1 MGARRKFGLA
11 IILICLLT
19 STRLFAQD
27 YKRQYKT
34 AKDFFDNKQYSLSM
48 EAFKSL
54 TVYDRSNPYVEY
66 ASFYYALSAYHQKFS
81 AVAKDMLVQIKTL
94 YPTWDKLQEVNYW
107 LARIYFD
114 QRQYFQAMQVLR
126 EFPQLEMQTDVA
138 QMKAH
143 YLSSIDDV
151 ETLRMMW
158 EEHPEDKVVAKA
170 LASSISRKPYLE
182 QDLQLIDS
190 LVNKFGF
197 SRSEFAS
204 SLKPVNVFKEEYVVS
219 LLFPFL
225 AKTLE
230 PNTGTKV
237 NQSILDLYLGIKMA
251 ADSLRSR
258 GIKIDLRSYD
268 TERSASATSALLELP
283 ELKNSDLI
291 VGPLFQNQ
299 TRLVQD
305 YSINNKINMINPVSN
320 NTEFIGPN
328 PFALLLQ
335 PNSEIMGEKSA
346 EWIAAN
352 VPNKNCI
359 VFFGESPKDTVT
371 AKSFLRKAKEL
382 ELSVV
387 WAEKISKEESGS
399 IFKKL
404 ATPVE
409 YDEFKN
415 PIQFELEIDSIGS
428 VFVASDDPLLY
439 TKVISA
445 VDTRGDSIIIVGNET
460 WLNNTAA
467 NFATYERLHITMAA
481 PTFTEIINSN
491 YRKFRDSFIR
501 KHGVLPTEYS
511 KIGYEFMWFV
521 GHCLQKYGVYF
532 QEGLKKVPFTPGY
545 LFKGYDFTEGQSNR
559 YVPFIHFKA
568 GEVTFIQKSPF
579 N

>member
-1 MGARRKFGLA
+1 MITIRKCVLA
-11 IILICLLT
+11 IILLCLLST
-19 STRLFAQD
+19 TRLLAQD

-34 AKDFFDNKQYSLSM
+34 AKEFFDDKKYSLSM
-48 EAFKSL
+48 EAFKPL
-54 TVYDRSNPYVEY
+54 TVYDRSNSYAEY

-81 AVAKDMLVQIKTL
+81 AVAKDMLLQIKTL

-114 QRQYFQAMQVLR
+114 QRQYFQALQVLR
-126 EFPQLEMQTDVA
+126 EFPALETEADVA
-138 QMKAH
+138 QMKTH

-158 EEHPEDKVVAKA
+158 EEYPEDRVVAKT
-170 LASSISRKPYLE
+170 LASAISRKSYLE
-182 QDLQLIDS
+182 QDTGLIDS
-190 LVNKFGF
+190 LVTKFGF
-197 SRSEFAS
+197 SRAEFAS

-219 LLFPFL
+219 ILFPFL

-230 PNTGTKV
+230 PTTGPKL

-251 ADSLRSR
+251 ADSLRNK

-268 TERSASATSALLELP
+268 TERSALATSALLELP

-299 TRLVQD
+299 TKLVQD
-305 YSINNKINMINPVSN
+305 FSINNKINMISPVSN
-320 NTEFIGPN
+320 NMEFIGPN

-335 PNSEIMGEKSA
+335 PSNETIGEKSA

-352 VPNKNCI
+352 IPNKNCM
-359 VFFGESPKDTVT
+359 VFFGDSPKDTAT
-371 AKSFLRKAKEL
+371 AKSFLHKAKEL
-382 ELSVV
+382 ELNIV
-387 WAEKISKEESGS
+387 WAEKVSKEESGS
-399 IFKKL
+399 IFDKL

-409 YDEFKN
+409 YDDFKN
-415 PIQFELEIDSIGS
+415 PIQFELAIDSIGS
-428 VFVASDDPLLY
+428 VFVASDDPVLY

-460 WLNNTAA
+460 WLDNAAA

-481 PTFTEIINSN
+481 PTFTEVTNPNFIDFRNS
-491 YRKFRDSFIR
+491 FVR
-501 KHGVLPTEYS
+501 KHGTLPTQYS
-511 KIGYEFMWFV
+511 KIGYELMWFI

-532 QEGLKKVPFTPGY
+532 QGGLKEIAFTPGY

-559 YVPFIHFKA
+559 FVPFITFKE
-568 GEVTFIQKSPF
+568 GEVTFIQKSPL